1 MKNIRIATLGTPH
14 DYQYSL
20 LPIAINALGYKID
33 WVAPTKADLLILGPF
48 LDPQKKKYGW
58 CPKPLRSLVSSVDQ
72 PLQEL
77 LNTRKYQPIKLF
89 HTQENVRFDQVQAD
103 YSISFD
109 LGVQSDKHLRFP
121 YWMEMLDWSH
131 EGITG
136 NTNPRYGEL
145 MKISTLMSPLG
156 KQFLARGNSC
166 AMLSSHLRE
175 PRGSLYRAIEKIIS
189 TQGFGS
195 HFDKSIKDHHSSG
208 FLKKDILEKFS
219 FNLCPENGLYP
230 GYYTEKIPEAFN
242 SGCLPITWADEN
254 ISADFNPNALINMLN
269 LAESGYESI
278 SLTLLNPKILER
290 YKDEALIIKKPSI
303 EKFSNFLRKIL
314 RNIGN

>member
-1 MKNIRIATLGTPH
+1 MKTIRIATLGTPH
-14 DYQYSL
+14 DYQTSL
-20 LPIAINALGYKID
+20 IPIAINSLGYKVD
-33 WVAPTKADLLILGPF
+33 WVTPTKADLIILGPF
-48 LDPQKKKYGW
+48 LDTEKKKYRW
-58 CPKPLRSLVSSVDQ
+58 CPKPLRPLTSSVDNS
-72 PLQEL
+72 LQKL
-77 LNTRKYQPIKLF
+77 LNTRKIEPLTLF
-89 HTQENVRFDQVQAD
+89 HTQENVRYDQVKAD

-131 EGITG
+131 EGIIG

-145 MKISTLMSPLG
+145 IKITTLMSPLG
-156 KQFLARGNSC
+156 NQFLARGNSC

-175 PRGSLYRAIEKIIS
+175 PRGSLYSAIENTIPI
-189 TQGFGS
+189 QGFGA

-208 FLKKDILEKFS
+208 FLKKDILKKFS

-254 ISADFNPNALINMLN
+254 IDADFNPQAFLN
-269 LAESGYESI
+269 LLPSFKNNFQDLKDILHSKVEMESYQSQPLLI
-278 SLTLLNPKILER
+278 QKPTIDSLNI
-290 YKDEALIIKKPSI
+290 
-303 EKFSNFLRKIL
+303 FL
-314 RNIGN
+314 RNILKSVL

>member
-109 LGVQSDKHLRFP
+109 LGVQSDTHLRFP

-131 EGITG
+131 EGIAG

-145 MKISTLMSPLG
+145 MKISALMSPLG
-156 KQFLARGNSC
+156 KQFLTRGNSC

-189 TQGFGS
+189 TQGFGA
-195 HFDKSIKDHHSSG
+195 HFDNSVKDHHSSG
-208 FLKKDILEKFS
+208 LLKKDILEKFS

-254 ISADFNPNALINMLN
+254 ISADFNPRAFLN
-269 LAESGYESI
+269 LHSFAAQGYESAI
-278 SLTLLNPKILER
+278 TQLLDSQNLEQFSNESLLTSEPTLEPLKER
-290 YKDEALIIKKPSI
+290 IKLIISSI
-303 EKFSNFLRKIL
+303 K
-314 RNIGN
+314 

>member
-1 MKNIRIATLGTPH
+1 MKTIRIATLGTPH
-14 DYQYSL
+14 DYQTSL
-20 LPIAINALGYKID
+20 IPIAINSLGYKID
-33 WVAPTKADLLILGPF
+33 WVTPTKADLIILGPF
-48 LDPQKKKYGW
+48 LDTEKKKYRW
-58 CPKPLRSLVSSVDQ
+58 CPKPLRPLTSSVDNS
-72 PLQEL
+72 LQKL
-77 LNTRKYQPIKLF
+77 LNTRKIEPLTLF
-89 HTQENVRFDQVQAD
+89 HTQENVRYDQVKAD

-131 EGITG
+131 EGIIG

-145 MKISTLMSPLG
+145 IKITTLMSPLG
-156 KQFLARGNSC
+156 NQFLARGNSC

-175 PRGSLYRAIEKIIS
+175 PRGSLYSAIENTIPI
-189 TQGFGS
+189 QGFGA

-208 FLKKDILEKFS
+208 FLKKDILKKFS

-254 ISADFNPNALINMLN
+254 IDADFNPQAFLN
-269 LAESGYESI
+269 LLPSFKNNFQDLKDILHSKVEMESYQSQPLLI
-278 SLTLLNPKILER
+278 QKPTIDSLNI
-290 YKDEALIIKKPSI
+290 
-303 EKFSNFLRKIL
+303 FL
-314 RNIGN
+314 RNILKSVL

>member
-1 MKNIRIATLGTPH
+1 MKTIRIATLGTPH
-14 DYQYSL
+14 DYQTSL
-20 LPIAINALGYKID
+20 IPIAINSLGYKID
-33 WVAPTKADLLILGPF
+33 WVTPTKADLIILGPF
-48 LDPQKKKYGW
+48 LDTEKKKYRW
-58 CPKPLRSLVSSVDQ
+58 CPKPLRPLTSSVDNS
-72 PLQEL
+72 LQKL
-77 LNTRKYQPIKLF
+77 LNTRKIEPLTLF
-89 HTQENVRFDQVQAD
+89 HTQENVRYDQVKAD

-131 EGITG
+131 EGIIG

-145 MKISTLMSPLG
+145 IKITTLMSPLG
-156 KQFLARGNSC
+156 NQFLARGNSC

-175 PRGSLYRAIEKIIS
+175 PRSSLYSAIES
-189 TQGFGS
+189 TIPIQGFGA

-208 FLKKDILEKFS
+208 FLKKDILKKFS

-254 ISADFNPNALINMLN
+254 IDADFNPHAFLN
-269 LAESGYESI
+269 LLPFATKGYESAITQLLEDKTFQRFSSESLLI
-278 SLTLLNPKILER
+278 SKPTLEPLKEQL
-290 YKDEALIIKKPSI
+290 KLIINSI
-303 EKFSNFLRKIL
+303 I
-314 RNIGN
+314 

>member
-48 LDPQKKKYGW
+48 LEPQKKKYGW

-72 PLQEL
+72 PLQKL
-77 LNTRKYQPIKLF
+77 LNTRKYQPVKLF
-89 HTQENVRFDQVQAD
+89 HTQENVRYDQVQAD

-156 KQFLARGNSC
+156 KRFLTRGNSC

-189 TQGFGS
+189 IQGFGA
-195 HFDKSIKDHHSSG
+195 HFDRSIKDHHSSG
-208 FLKKDILEKFS
+208 FLKKDILAQFS

-254 ISADFNPNALINMLN
+254 IDADFNPRAFLN
-269 LAESGYESI
+269 LLPLFKNNFQNLKDIFYKKAELDNYQSQA
-278 SLTLLNPKILER
+278 LLIQQPTMEPLNI
-290 YKDEALIIKKPSI
+290 
-303 EKFSNFLRKIL
+303 FL
-314 RNIGN
+314 RNILKSTI